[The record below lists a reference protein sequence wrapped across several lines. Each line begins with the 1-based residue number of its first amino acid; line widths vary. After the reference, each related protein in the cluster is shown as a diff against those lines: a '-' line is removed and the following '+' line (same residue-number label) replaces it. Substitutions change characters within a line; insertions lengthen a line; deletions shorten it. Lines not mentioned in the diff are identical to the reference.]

1 MANIFPTTSEK
12 PADGSYSKNSRWVT
26 ANLGDISSIGD
37 LLSDIENTLEDA
49 NGGVQTLIDIT
60 KAVIAIVDVASELV
74 ALVEDV
80 SKAPLEAALN
90 VLKVLKEEL
99 IEFLNKIF
107 NFGLYVLPHIETFDI
122 TTAIRNELLSPGFES
137 VSAKPQEGYTRVP
150 NPNNPKEWHYQ
161 RAIRASRNP
170 SFGYDTF
177 IQDILQ
183 SFNDERDL
191 LRPQFDNN
199 TDVSGITMAIA
210 SDRLALFVILY
221 LLCMMFYKGQDA
233 TTAQMS
239 SLSKIIRIVLG
250 QSETLARTENAST
263 REELIA
269 VLEQMDATIGARE
282 LGEDFYTV
290 AKRFLDI
297 FPRKEDKNKDASGA
311 IALNSITFSGPSS
324 YSFVQDV
331 AEYNSNTVVF
341 NKFDK
346 SNTIDGYNPSTSKQF
361 SSPFNMA
368 NYATATIST
377 NGKGALYAV
386 YEYNGQSYTAY
397 VGSGESSYDVTI
409 PLIGSVAGYTATN
422 SNVTVSTDNTE
433 LTLTATTPGGGIINW
448 DHNLG
453 TAITPTKV
461 VFYLCKIDNGIE
473 PQNIDP
479 ITAKSQSAT
488 LYIPKIDRTEEFGRS
503 LGDGFRHSMS
513 VTIEPT
519 TSAQKNKIAKYIG
532 VSSDEIDN
540 MFPMTVYPNTD
551 LTKLGP
557 NLDTVDITVVAR
569 PQTVLNSSYNPK
581 LIVNG
586 TEYKAEEKS
595 FTPTTVRSVYTNVD
609 VNNAKSLLLQYIAQQ
624 NSTFDVNGTETQYTI
639 YSTVETYDLK
649 LDGGLLAAPTIESG
663 DRINVSNSAFTVEKL
678 DDSRSLR
685 ESISKKKTTKP
696 TGGPGLDRLSGF
708 GNQYNK
714 LYGQQLGPT
723 LGSNVEAPES
733 FNALY
738 TLSGRKGST
747 SHVYV
752 VIKKENKSW
761 MQWIG
766 GFNTIDFIDNFDIDN
781 ATRYSGTL
789 ILPWEGKDT
798 TYTLNVYQ
806 TTDKNL
812 LDIIIALSGDKQEE
826 TFLNTLLNNSTTK
839 RTHASKVAS
848 KQVTV
853 TSNSSQLEVTPPNW
867 LNISLSAFFPIVP
880 PIEARLNELLEI
892 LEDSIPTAPYDGI
905 QDWLELIK
913 AKIQKIV
920 AIFEAIQAI
929 LANINSILQ
938 IGGDGFYFLG
948 VANAHGNE
956 GFKQRLQKVPPR
968 SELVNAKYV
977 TGVQFLVPGQIGK
990 DFVRLFDKLP
1000 SNGQDNVEQ
1009 TRNKD
1014 YQERATEEVETA
1026 LRKPTVSQLKRSS
1039 RQYNTKFDGAVT
1051 EPIKNPDF
1059 TKRKEFDNG

>member
-1 MANIFPTTSEK
+1 MANIFPSPTN
-12 PADGSYSKNSRWVT
+12 PPQGSSRDSRWVT
-26 ANLGDISSIGD
+26 ANLGDISAIGD

-60 KAVIAIVDVASELV
+60 KAIIAIVDVASELV
-74 ALVEDV
+74 ALVEDIT
-80 SKAPLEAALN
+80 KAPLIAALN
-90 VLKVLKEEL
+90 VLKVLKDEL

-107 NFGLYVLPHIETFDI
+107 GFGLYVLPHIETFDI
-122 TTAIRNELLSPGFES
+122 TTAIRNELLSPGVES
-137 VSAKPQEGYTRVP
+137 VSAKPQEGYVRVP

-161 RAIRASRNP
+161 RAIRSSRNP

-177 IQDILQ
+177 MQEVVQ
-183 SFNDERDL
+183 SFDDERDL

-199 TDVSGITMAIA
+199 VDVSGITMAIA
-210 SDRLALFVILY
+210 SDRLALFVVLY
-221 LLCMMFYKGQDA
+221 LLCKMWYKGQDG
-233 TTAQMS
+233 TTADMS
-239 SLSKIIRIVLG
+239 NLAKSIRIVLG

-297 FPRKEDKNKDASGA
+297 FPRKEDKNKDASGDPKF
-311 IALNSITFSGPSS
+311 LSI
-324 YSFVQDV
+324 
-331 AEYNSNTVVF
+331 
-341 NKFDK
+341 
-346 SNTIDGYNPSTSKQF
+346 TIDGQVVQDLALASNNTANFSVSGAQFVISTLATTEHTF
-361 SSPFNMA
+361 SEGWTLSN
-368 NYATATIST
+368 NKVATVST
-377 NGKGALYAV
+377 NGNGALYVV
-386 YEYNGQSYTAY
+386 YEYHGQKYTAY

-409 PLIGSVAGYTATN
+409 PLIGSAASYFQGDLAYDFNGAPLFLKAD
-422 SNVTVSTDNTE
+422 SNGSGIDWVYSTGE
-433 LTLTATTPGGGIINW
+433 
-448 DHNLG
+448 
-453 TAITPTKV
+453 AITPTKV
-461 VFYLCKIDNGIE
+461 IFYLCKVDNQIE

-479 ITAKSQSAT
+479 ITTTSQSAT
-488 LYIPKIDRTEEFGRS
+488 VYIPKIDRTEEFGRS
-503 LGDGFRHSMS
+503 LGDGFRHTLSME
-513 VTIEPT
+513 IEPT
-519 TSAQKNKIAKYIG
+519 TSAQKNKVAKYMG
-532 VSSDEIDN
+532 VSTTEADSL
-540 MFPMTVYPNTD
+540 FPMTLYPNID

-569 PQTVLNSSYNPK
+569 PQTVLNTSYKPK

-586 TEYKAEEKS
+586 TEYKPSEIQ
-595 FTPTTVRSVYTNVD
+595 FTPTTVRTVYTNID
-609 VNNAKSLLLQYIAQQ
+609 VNDAANLVLQYIAQQ

-639 YSTVETYDLK
+639 YSDVETYDVK
-649 LDGGLLAAPTIESG
+649 LEGGLLAAPTIESG
-663 DRINVSNSAFTVEKL
+663 DRINTSNAAMTIDKL
-678 DDSRSLR
+678 DDSKSLR
-685 ESISKKKTTKP
+685 ESISNKKGVQL
-696 TGGPGLDRLSGF
+696 TGGPGFDRLSGF

-723 LGSNVEAPES
+723 QGSKVEENET
-733 FNALY
+733 FNAFY

-747 SHVYV
+747 SYVYV
-752 VIKKENKSW
+752 VIKKDNRSW

-766 GFNTIDFIDNFDIDN
+766 GFNTVDFVDNFDIN
-781 ATRYSGTL
+781 TSTKYSGTL

-798 TYTLNVYQ
+798 TYTLSVYQ
-806 TTDKNL
+806 TTHKELSNDIGA
-812 LDIIIALSGDKQEE
+812 LDGDKQEE
-826 TFLNTLLNNSTTK
+826 QFLATK
-839 RTHASKVAS
+839 THASKATT

-853 TSNSSQLEVTPPNW
+853 TSNGSQLDVSPPNW
-867 LNISLSAFFPIVP
+867 VNMSLGAFFPIVP
-880 PIEARLNELLEI
+880 PIDARLNELLEI

-948 VANAHGNE
+948 IANASGNE
-956 GFKQRLQKVPPR
+956 GFKQRLQKVPIR
-968 SELVNAKYV
+968 SELQNAKYV
-977 TGVQFLVPGQIGK
+977 TGVQLVVPGDAGK
-990 DFVRLFDKLP
+990 ALVRLFDKLP

-1009 TRNKD
+1009 TSNKD
-1014 YQERATEEVETA
+1014 YQERSIEAVEGKLDDPSIA
-1026 LRKPTVSQLKRSS
+1026 LLKKSS

-1051 EPIKNPDF
+1051 ETLKNPDF